1 MFFKDIGK
9 FDLEQNRVNSINFDL
24 DVCVNIVDEVKL
36 MSDNF
41 GGINDVLLEN
51 LMEDDEDEFIF
62 MKLGKLNCEMI
73 NNGDLLFI

>member
-1 MFFKDIGK
+1 
-9 FDLEQNRVNSINFDL
+9 
-24 DVCVNIVDEVKL
+24 

-41 GGINDVLLEN
+41 EGINDVLLEN

-62 MKLGKLNCEMI
+62 MKLSKLNCDMI

>member
-41 GGINDVLLEN
+41 EGINDVLLEN

-62 MKLGKLNCEMI
+62 MKLSKLNCDMI